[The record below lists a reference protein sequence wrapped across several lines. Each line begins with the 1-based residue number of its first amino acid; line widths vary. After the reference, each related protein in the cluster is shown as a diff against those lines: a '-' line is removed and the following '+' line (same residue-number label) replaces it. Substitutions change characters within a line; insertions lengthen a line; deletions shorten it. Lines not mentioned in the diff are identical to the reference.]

1 MLTPTPN
8 WLVRL
13 SLAAEICAPFA
24 TAGTLAGVEI
34 VSWSDAVTLAS
45 EVKASEPALLSSET
59 SPTPAAPPALR
70 RPSMVI
76 TAPDASAVAVMLPV
90 EALMLAGL
98 SRALV
103 TATLPL
109 IDVRA
114 MSPRLDVI
122 DSATTS
128 P

>member
-1 MLTPTPN
+1 M
-8 WLVRL
+8 